1 MNNRLSIQ
9 DLALILSEQ
18 TGKSTE
24 EALRFLQEFIAVVS
38 EGVYNDKLVK
48 VKGLGT
54 FKIIRVEERAS
65 VSVNSG
71 ERFVIPSH
79 YKFTFTPD
87 KELKE
92 LVNKPFSLFD
102 TVELNEEVDFSDV
115 DVSAETSGA
124 EEAADDSSEEILPDG
139 IPEQAIEAPQTPEPE
154 VKPEPAVEE
163 EAVPQE
169 EAKAEPEPKA
179 EAETTPQEEVEA
191 EPEAETETTPE
202 PEVEA
207 EPELKAEAETT
218 PKEEVKAEPESEAET
233 ETTPEP
239 EVEAEP
245 EPKVEAETTPQEEA
259 KAEPK
264 QAEPVSSVSGYKEYR
279 RKRRRSASRKLLFPI
294 ACLFVVIVLGI
305 VYIVCLSGRT
315 TVNKNWE
322 PPMAEVGNP
331 TPEAGMNPVP
341 ADSTGVTPPD
351 SASLAADSVVAEP
364 PVVEENQPEETP
376 KSDILALVT
385 IKAGDRL
392 ASFAKQYYGHKF
404 FWVYIYQYNQDII
417 SDPNNIP
424 IGTELRIPDPGLY
437 GIDATDRSSI
447 DKAAA
452 LQSQILGKFSK

>member
-163 EAVPQE
+163 EAAPQE
-169 EAKAEPEPKA
+169 D
-179 EAETTPQEEVEA
+179 
-191 EPEAETETTPE
+191 
-202 PEVEA
+202 
-207 EPELKAEAETT
+207 
-218 PKEEVKAEPESEAET
+218 
-233 ETTPEP
+233 
-239 EVEAEP
+239 
-245 EPKVEAETTPQEEA
+245 A

-264 QAEPVSSVSGYKEYR
+264 PAEPVSSVSGYKEYR

-351 SASLAADSVVAEP
+351 SASLATDSVVAEP
-364 PVVEENQPEETP
+364 PVVEENHPEETP

>member
-169 EAKAEPEPKA
+169 EAKAEPEPK
-179 EAETTPQEEVEA
+179 
-191 EPEAETETTPE
+191 
-202 PEVEA
+202 
-207 EPELKAEAETT
+207 
-218 PKEEVKAEPESEAET
+218 T

-245 EPKVEAETTPQEEA
+245 EP
-259 KAEPK
+259 
-264 QAEPVSSVSGYKEYR
+264 AEPVSSVSGYKEYR

>member
-87 KELKE
+87 KEQKE

-163 EAVPQE
+163 EA
-169 EAKAEPEPKA
+169 A
-179 EAETTPQEEVEA
+179 
-191 EPEAETETTPE
+191 
-202 PEVEA
+202 
-207 EPELKAEAETT
+207 
-218 PKEEVKAEPESEAET
+218 
-233 ETTPEP
+233 
-239 EVEAEP
+239 
-245 EPKVEAETTPQEEA
+245 PQEEA

-264 QAEPVSSVSGYKEYR
+264 PAEPVSSVSGYKEYR

-351 SASLAADSVVAEP
+351 SASLATDSVVAEP
-364 PVVEENQPEETP
+364 PVVEENHPEETP

>member
-18 TGKSTE
+18 TGKNTE

-48 VKGLGT
+48 VKGLGA

-124 EEAADDSSEEILPDG
+124 EDAADDSSEEILPDG

-163 EAVPQE
+163 ETAPQE
-169 EAKAEPEPKA
+169 EAKAEPE
-179 EAETTPQEEVEA
+179 
-191 EPEAETETTPE
+191 AETETMPE
-202 PEVEA
+202 PG
-207 EPELKAEAETT
+207 
-218 PKEEVKAEPESEAET
+218 
-233 ETTPEP
+233 
-239 EVEAEP
+239 VEAEP
-245 EPKVEAETTPQEEA
+245 EPEIATEEEKTEVLATPPAAVEQPSEEPPVVSAE
-259 KAEPK
+259 KPK
-264 QAEPVSSVSGYKEYR
+264 PAEPVSSVSGYKEYR
-279 RKRRRSASRKLLFPI
+279 RKRRRNASRKLLFPI

>member
-169 EAKAEPEPKA
+169 EAKAE
-179 EAETTPQEEVEA
+179 
-191 EPEAETETTPE
+191 
-202 PEVEA
+202 
-207 EPELKAEAETT
+207 
-218 PKEEVKAEPESEAET
+218 SEAET

-245 EPKVEAETTPQEEA
+245 EPKVEAETTPKEGVKAEPEPETETMPEPEVEAEPELKAEAETTPQEEVE
-259 KAEPK
+259 AEPK
-264 QAEPVSSVSGYKEYR
+264 QAEPVSSISGYKEYR

-294 ACLFVVIVLGI
+294 ACLFVVIVLGV

-331 TPEAGMNPVP
+331 TPEVGMNPVP

>member
-169 EAKAEPEPKA
+169 EAKAEPEPK
-179 EAETTPQEEVEA
+179 
-191 EPEAETETTPE
+191 TETTPE

-218 PKEEVKAEPESEAET
+218 P
-233 ETTPEP
+233 
-239 EVEAEP
+239 
-245 EPKVEAETTPQEEA
+245 QEEA

-264 QAEPVSSVSGYKEYR
+264 PAEPVSSVSGYKEYR

-351 SASLAADSVVAEP
+351 SASLATDSVVAEP
-364 PVVEENQPEETP
+364 PVVEENHPEETP

>member
-139 IPEQAIEAPQTPEPE
+139 IPEQAIEAPQTSEPE

-163 EAVPQE
+163 EAAPQE
-169 EAKAEPEPKA
+169 EAKAEPEAETETMPEPEVEAEPEPKA

-191 EPEAETETTPE
+191 EPKAETETM
-202 PEVEA
+202 
-207 EPELKAEAETT
+207 
-218 PKEEVKAEPESEAET
+218 
-233 ETTPEP
+233 PEP

-259 KAEPK
+259 QAEPK
-264 QAEPVSSVSGYKEYR
+264 PAEPVSSVSGYKEYR

-351 SASLAADSVVAEP
+351 SASLATDSVVAEP

>member
-163 EAVPQE
+163 ETA
-169 EAKAEPEPKA
+169 
-179 EAETTPQEEVEA
+179 PQEEVEA
-191 EPEAETETTPE
+191 EPKAETETMPE

-218 PKEEVKAEPESEAET
+218 PQEEVKAEPK
-233 ETTPEP
+233 P
-239 EVEAEP
+239 
-245 EPKVEAETTPQEEA
+245 
-259 KAEPK
+259 
-264 QAEPVSSVSGYKEYR
+264 AEPVSSVSGYKEYR

>member
-163 EAVPQE
+163 EA
-169 EAKAEPEPKA
+169 A
-179 EAETTPQEEVEA
+179 
-191 EPEAETETTPE
+191 
-202 PEVEA
+202 
-207 EPELKAEAETT
+207 
-218 PKEEVKAEPESEAET
+218 
-233 ETTPEP
+233 
-239 EVEAEP
+239 
-245 EPKVEAETTPQEEA
+245 PQEEA

-264 QAEPVSSVSGYKEYR
+264 PAEPVSSVSGYKEYR

-331 TPEAGMNPVP
+331 T
-341 ADSTGVTPPD
+341 
-351 SASLAADSVVAEP
+351 
-364 PVVEENQPEETP
+364 
-376 KSDILALVT
+376 
-385 IKAGDRL
+385 
-392 ASFAKQYYGHKF
+392 
-404 FWVYIYQYNQDII
+404 
-417 SDPNNIP
+417 
-424 IGTELRIPDPGLY
+424 
-437 GIDATDRSSI
+437 
-447 DKAAA
+447 
-452 LQSQILGKFSK
+452 

>member
-124 EEAADDSSEEILPDG
+124 EDAADDSSEEILPDG

-154 VKPEPAVEE
+154 VKPEPTVEE
-163 EAVPQE
+163 EAAPQE
-169 EAKAEPEPKA
+169 EAQAEPEPK
-179 EAETTPQEEVEA
+179 
-191 EPEAETETTPE
+191 TETTPE

-218 PKEEVKAEPESEAET
+218 P
-233 ETTPEP
+233 
-239 EVEAEP
+239 
-245 EPKVEAETTPQEEA
+245 QEEA

-264 QAEPVSSVSGYKEYR
+264 PAEPVSSVSGYKEYR

>member
-139 IPEQAIEAPQTPEPE
+139 IPEQAIETPQTPEPE

-163 EAVPQE
+163 EA
-169 EAKAEPEPKA
+169 A
-179 EAETTPQEEVEA
+179 
-191 EPEAETETTPE
+191 
-202 PEVEA
+202 
-207 EPELKAEAETT
+207 
-218 PKEEVKAEPESEAET
+218 
-233 ETTPEP
+233 
-239 EVEAEP
+239 
-245 EPKVEAETTPQEEA
+245 PQEEA

-264 QAEPVSSVSGYKEYR
+264 PAEPVSSVSGYKEYR

-294 ACLFVVIVLGI
+294 ACLFVVIVLGV

-331 TPEAGMNPVP
+331 TPEVGMNPVS

-351 SASLAADSVVAEP
+351 SASLATDSVVAEP

>member
-115 DVSAETSGA
+115 DVSAETSVA
-124 EEAADDSSEEILPDG
+124 EDAADDSSEEILPDG
-139 IPEQAIEAPQTPEPE
+139 IPEQAVESPQTPEPE
-154 VKPEPAVEE
+154 EEKAEDVPAPPVAVEQPAE
-163 EAVPQE
+163 DPPAAPEKKPKQPESSQSVPIY
-169 EAKAEPEPKA
+169 A
-179 EAETTPQEEVEA
+179 EA
-191 EPEAETETTPE
+191 
-202 PEVEA
+202 
-207 EPELKAEAETT
+207 
-218 PKEEVKAEPESEAET
+218 
-233 ETTPEP
+233 
-239 EVEAEP
+239 
-245 EPKVEAETTPQEEA
+245 
-259 KAEPK
+259 
-264 QAEPVSSVSGYKEYR
+264 R
-279 RKRRRSASRKLLFPI
+279 RKRRRSFSHKLLFPV
-294 ACLFVVIVLGI
+294 ACLIVVIVLG
-305 VYIVCLSGRT
+305 VAYIVCLSGRT
-315 TVNKNWE
+315 TVNKDWE
-322 PPMAEVGNP
+322 TPLAEVGNP
-331 TPEAGMNPVP
+331 VSEAEEML
-341 ADSTGVTPPD
+341 PD
-351 SASLAADSVVAEP
+351 SAGLAADSVDSEP
-364 PVVEENQPEETP
+364 PVVEDNQPEETP

-404 FWVYIYQYNQDII
+404 FWVYIYEYNKDII

-424 IGTELRIPDPGLY
+424 IGTELRIPNPGLY
-437 GIDATDRSSI
+437 GIDSTDRSSI

-452 LQSQILGKFSK
+452 LQSQILSKYGK

>member
-163 EAVPQE
+163 EA
-169 EAKAEPEPKA
+169 A
-179 EAETTPQEEVEA
+179 
-191 EPEAETETTPE
+191 
-202 PEVEA
+202 
-207 EPELKAEAETT
+207 
-218 PKEEVKAEPESEAET
+218 
-233 ETTPEP
+233 
-239 EVEAEP
+239 
-245 EPKVEAETTPQEEA
+245 PQEEA

-264 QAEPVSSVSGYKEYR
+264 PAEPVSSVSGYKEYR

-294 ACLFVVIVLGI
+294 SCLFVVIVLGI

-351 SASLAADSVVAEP
+351 SASLATDSVVAEP
-364 PVVEENQPEETP
+364 PVVEENHPEETP

>member
-124 EEAADDSSEEILPDG
+124 EDAADDSSEEILPDG

-154 VKPEPAVEE
+154 VKPAVEE

-169 EAKAEPEPKA
+169 EVEAEPESEAETETMPEPEVEAEPEPKA
-179 EAETTPQEEVEA
+179 EAETTPQEGVKA
-191 EPEAETETTPE
+191 EPEAETETMPE
-202 PEVEA
+202 PEVE
-207 EPELKAEAETT
+207 
-218 PKEEVKAEPESEAET
+218 V
-233 ETTPEP
+233 
-239 EVEAEP
+239 EP
-245 EPKVEAETTPQEEA
+245 EPKAEAETTPQEEA

-264 QAEPVSSVSGYKEYR
+264 QAEPVSSISGYKEYR

-351 SASLAADSVVAEP
+351 SASLAVDSVVAEP

>member
-163 EAVPQE
+163 KTAPKE
-169 EAKAEPEPKA
+169 EAKAELEPETETTPEPEVEAEPEPKA

-191 EPEAETETTPE
+191 EPKAETETM
-202 PEVEA
+202 
-207 EPELKAEAETT
+207 
-218 PKEEVKAEPESEAET
+218 
-233 ETTPEP
+233 PEP

-259 KAEPK
+259 QAEPK
-264 QAEPVSSVSGYKEYR
+264 PAEPVSSVSGYKEYR

-294 ACLFVVIVLGI
+294 ACLFVVIVLGV

-331 TPEAGMNPVP
+331 TPEVRMNPVP

-351 SASLAADSVVAEP
+351 SASLATDSVVAEP

>member
-139 IPEQAIEAPQTPEPE
+139 IPEQAVEAPQTPEPE

-169 EAKAEPEPKA
+169 EAKAEPEA
-179 EAETTPQEEVEA
+179 
-191 EPEAETETTPE
+191 
-202 PEVEA
+202 
-207 EPELKAEAETT
+207 
-218 PKEEVKAEPESEAET
+218 EAET

-245 EPKVEAETTPQEEA
+245 EPKVEAETTPQEEVE
-259 KAEPK
+259 AEPK
-264 QAEPVSSVSGYKEYR
+264 PAEPVSSVSGYKEYR

-322 PPMAEVGNP
+322 PPMVEVGNP
-331 TPEAGMNPVP
+331 TPEAGMNSVP

>member
-154 VKPEPAVEE
+154 VKPEPEVEE

-169 EAKAEPEPKA
+169 EAK
-179 EAETTPQEEVEA
+179 A

-207 EPELKAEAETT
+207 EPELKA
-218 PKEEVKAEPESEAET
+218 
-233 ETTPEP
+233 
-239 EVEAEP
+239 
-245 EPKVEAETTPQEEA
+245 EAETTPQEEA

-331 TPEAGMNPVP
+331 TPEVGMNPVP

-351 SASLAADSVVAEP
+351 SASLATDSVVAEP

>member
-139 IPEQAIEAPQTPEPE
+139 IPEQATEAPQTPEPE

-163 EAVPQE
+163 EA
-169 EAKAEPEPKA
+169 A
-179 EAETTPQEEVEA
+179 
-191 EPEAETETTPE
+191 
-202 PEVEA
+202 
-207 EPELKAEAETT
+207 
-218 PKEEVKAEPESEAET
+218 
-233 ETTPEP
+233 
-239 EVEAEP
+239 
-245 EPKVEAETTPQEEA
+245 PQEEA

-264 QAEPVSSVSGYKEYR
+264 PAEPVSSVSGYKEYR

>member
-139 IPEQAIEAPQTPEPE
+139 IPEQAIEAPQTQEPE

-163 EAVPQE
+163 EAV
-169 EAKAEPEPKA
+169 
-179 EAETTPQEEVEA
+179 PQEEVEA

-207 EPELKAEAETT
+207 EPE
-218 PKEEVKAEPESEAET
+218 
-233 ETTPEP
+233 
-239 EVEAEP
+239 
-245 EPKVEAETTPQEEA
+245 PKVEAETTPHEEA

-264 QAEPVSSVSGYKEYR
+264 PAEPVSSVSGYKEYR

>member
-163 EAVPQE
+163 EAAPQE
-169 EAKAEPEPKA
+169 D
-179 EAETTPQEEVEA
+179 
-191 EPEAETETTPE
+191 
-202 PEVEA
+202 
-207 EPELKAEAETT
+207 
-218 PKEEVKAEPESEAET
+218 
-233 ETTPEP
+233 
-239 EVEAEP
+239 
-245 EPKVEAETTPQEEA
+245 A

-264 QAEPVSSVSGYKEYR
+264 PAEPVSSVSGYKEYR

>member
-154 VKPEPAVEE
+154 VKLEPAVEE
-163 EAVPQE
+163 EA
-169 EAKAEPEPKA
+169 A
-179 EAETTPQEEVEA
+179 PQEEVEA

-218 PKEEVKAEPESEAET
+218 PQEEAKAESEAET

-264 QAEPVSSVSGYKEYR
+264 PAEPVSSVSGYKEYR

-331 TPEAGMNPVP
+331 TPEAGMNPVL

-351 SASLAADSVVAEP
+351 SASLATDSVVAEP
-364 PVVEENQPEETP
+364 PVVEENHPEETP

-437 GIDATDRSSI
+437 GIDVTDRSSI

>member
-163 EAVPQE
+163 EAAPQE
-169 EAKAEPEPKA
+169 EAK
-179 EAETTPQEEVEA
+179 A

-207 EPELKAEAETT
+207 EPEPKA
-218 PKEEVKAEPESEAET
+218 
-233 ETTPEP
+233 
-239 EVEAEP
+239 
-245 EPKVEAETTPQEEA
+245 EAETTPQEEA
-259 KAEPK
+259 QAEPK
-264 QAEPVSSVSGYKEYR
+264 PAEPVSSVSGYKEYR
-279 RKRRRSASRKLLFPI
+279 RKRRRSTSRKLLFPI

>member
-163 EAVPQE
+163 ETVPQE
-169 EAKAEPEPKA
+169 EA
-179 EAETTPQEEVEA
+179 QA
-191 EPEAETETTPE
+191 EPEAETETM
-202 PEVEA
+202 
-207 EPELKAEAETT
+207 
-218 PKEEVKAEPESEAET
+218 
-233 ETTPEP
+233 PEP

-259 KAEPK
+259 QAEPK
-264 QAEPVSSVSGYKEYR
+264 PAEPVSSVSGYKEYR
-279 RKRRRSASRKLLFPI
+279 RKRRRSASRKLLFPV

>member
-124 EEAADDSSEEILPDG
+124 EDAADDSSEEILPDG
-139 IPEQAIEAPQTPEPE
+139 IPEQAVEAPQTPEPE

-169 EAKAEPEPKA
+169 E
-179 EAETTPQEEVEA
+179 VE
-191 EPEAETETTPE
+191 
-202 PEVEA
+202 
-207 EPELKAEAETT
+207 
-218 PKEEVKAEPESEAET
+218 AEPESEAET

-245 EPKVEAETTPQEEA
+245 EPKAEAETTPQEEA
-259 KAEPK
+259 KAESEAETETTPEPEVEVEPEPK
-264 QAEPVSSVSGYKEYR
+264 VEAETTPQEEAQAEPKPAEPVSSVSGYKEYR

-437 GIDATDRSSI
+437 GIDVTDRSSI

>member
-163 EAVPQE
+163 EAAPQE
-169 EAKAEPEPKA
+169 EAKAEPEAETETMPEPEVEAEPEPKI
-179 EAETTPQEEVEA
+179 EAETTPQEGVEA
-191 EPEAETETTPE
+191 ELEPEAETETTPE

-207 EPELKAEAETT
+207 EPEPKA
-218 PKEEVKAEPESEAET
+218 
-233 ETTPEP
+233 
-239 EVEAEP
+239 
-245 EPKVEAETTPQEEA
+245 EAETTPQEEV

>member
-48 VKGLGT
+48 VKGLGA

-124 EEAADDSSEEILPDG
+124 EDAADDSSEEILPDG

-163 EAVPQE
+163 ETAPQE
-169 EAKAEPEPKA
+169 EAKAEPE
-179 EAETTPQEEVEA
+179 
-191 EPEAETETTPE
+191 AETETMPE
-202 PEVEA
+202 PG
-207 EPELKAEAETT
+207 
-218 PKEEVKAEPESEAET
+218 
-233 ETTPEP
+233 
-239 EVEAEP
+239 VEAEP
-245 EPKVEAETTPQEEA
+245 EPEIATEEEKTEVLATPPAAVEQPSEEPPVVSAE
-259 KAEPK
+259 KPK
-264 QAEPVSSVSGYKEYR
+264 PAEPVSSVSGYKEYR
-279 RKRRRSASRKLLFPI
+279 RKRRRNASRKLLFPI

-322 PPMAEVGNP
+322 SPMAEVGNP

>member
-169 EAKAEPEPKA
+169 EAKAEPEPK
-179 EAETTPQEEVEA
+179 
-191 EPEAETETTPE
+191 
-202 PEVEA
+202 
-207 EPELKAEAETT
+207 
-218 PKEEVKAEPESEAET
+218 T

-245 EPKVEAETTPQEEA
+245 EPKAEAETTPQEEA

-264 QAEPVSSVSGYKEYR
+264 PAEPVSSVSGYKEYR

-331 TPEAGMNPVP
+331 TPEAGKNPVP

>member
-9 DLALILSEQ
+9 DWALILSEQ

-48 VKGLGT
+48 VKGLGA

-124 EEAADDSSEEILPDG
+124 EDAADDSSEEILPDG

-163 EAVPQE
+163 ETAPQE
-169 EAKAEPEPKA
+169 EAKAEPE
-179 EAETTPQEEVEA
+179 
-191 EPEAETETTPE
+191 AETETMPE
-202 PEVEA
+202 PG
-207 EPELKAEAETT
+207 
-218 PKEEVKAEPESEAET
+218 
-233 ETTPEP
+233 
-239 EVEAEP
+239 VEAEP
-245 EPKVEAETTPQEEA
+245 EPEIATEEEKTEVLATPPAAVEQPSEEPPVVSAE
-259 KAEPK
+259 KPK
-264 QAEPVSSVSGYKEYR
+264 PAEPVSSVSGYKEYR
-279 RKRRRSASRKLLFPI
+279 RKRRRNASRKLLFPI

>member
-139 IPEQAIEAPQTPEPE
+139 IPEQAIEAPQTPEQE

-163 EAVPQE
+163 EAAPKE
-169 EAKAEPEPKA
+169 EAKAEPEP
-179 EAETTPQEEVEA
+179 
-191 EPEAETETTPE
+191 ETETTPE

-218 PKEEVKAEPESEAET
+218 PQEEAKAEPEPEAET
-233 ETTPEP
+233 ETMPEP

-245 EPKVEAETTPQEEA
+245 EPKVEAETTPQEET

-264 QAEPVSSVSGYKEYR
+264 PAEPVSSVSGYKEYR

-294 ACLFVVIVLGI
+294 ACLFVVIVLGV

>member
-163 EAVPQE
+163 EAALQE
-169 EAKAEPEPKA
+169 EAKAEPEPETETMPEPEVEAEPEPKA
-179 EAETTPQEEVEA
+179 EAETTPQEE
-191 EPEAETETTPE
+191 
-202 PEVEA
+202 
-207 EPELKAEAETT
+207 
-218 PKEEVKAEPESEAET
+218 
-233 ETTPEP
+233 
-239 EVEAEP
+239 
-245 EPKVEAETTPQEEA
+245 A

-264 QAEPVSSVSGYKEYR
+264 PAEPVSSVSGYKEYR
-279 RKRRRSASRKLLFPI
+279 RKRRRSTSRKLLFPI

-364 PVVEENQPEETP
+364 SVVEENQPEETP

>member
-163 EAVPQE
+163 KTAPKE
-169 EAKAEPEPKA
+169 EAKAEL
-179 EAETTPQEEVEA
+179 

-207 EPELKAEAETT
+207 EPEPKA
-218 PKEEVKAEPESEAET
+218 
-233 ETTPEP
+233 
-239 EVEAEP
+239 
-245 EPKVEAETTPQEEA
+245 EAETTPQEEA
-259 KAEPK
+259 KAESKP
-264 QAEPVSSVSGYKEYR
+264 AEPVSSVSGYKEYR

-315 TVNKNWE
+315 TVNRNWE

-331 TPEAGMNPVP
+331 TPEAGMNSVP

-351 SASLAADSVVAEP
+351 SASLAADSVVAGP
-364 PVVEENQPEETP
+364 PVVEENQPEEIP

>member
-154 VKPEPAVEE
+154 VKPEPVVEE

-169 EAKAEPEPKA
+169 EAQAKPEPK
-179 EAETTPQEEVEA
+179 
-191 EPEAETETTPE
+191 
-202 PEVEA
+202 
-207 EPELKAEAETT
+207 
-218 PKEEVKAEPESEAET
+218 T

-245 EPKVEAETTPQEEA
+245 EPKAEAETTPQEGV

-264 QAEPVSSVSGYKEYR
+264 PAEPVSSVSGYKEYR

-294 ACLFVVIVLGI
+294 ACLFVVIVLGV

-331 TPEAGMNPVP
+331 TPEAGMNSVP

>member
-163 EAVPQE
+163 EAAPQE
-169 EAKAEPEPKA
+169 EA
-179 EAETTPQEEVEA
+179 QA

-207 EPELKAEAETT
+207 EPELKAEAEIT
-218 PKEEVKAEPESEAET
+218 PQEEAKAEPEAET
-233 ETTPEP
+233 ETMPEP

-245 EPKVEAETTPQEEA
+245 EPKIEAETTPKEEA

-264 QAEPVSSVSGYKEYR
+264 PAEPVSSVSGYKEYR

-331 TPEAGMNPVP
+331 TPEVGMNPVP

-351 SASLAADSVVAEP
+351 SASLATDSVVAEP
-364 PVVEENQPEETP
+364 LVVEENQPEETP

>member
-163 EAVPQE
+163 EA
-169 EAKAEPEPKA
+169 A
-179 EAETTPQEEVEA
+179 
-191 EPEAETETTPE
+191 
-202 PEVEA
+202 
-207 EPELKAEAETT
+207 
-218 PKEEVKAEPESEAET
+218 
-233 ETTPEP
+233 
-239 EVEAEP
+239 
-245 EPKVEAETTPQEEA
+245 PQEEA

-264 QAEPVSSVSGYKEYR
+264 PAEPVSSVSGYKEYR

-364 PVVEENQPEETP
+364 SVVEENQPEETP

>member
-163 EAVPQE
+163 EAVPQK
-169 EAKAEPEPKA
+169 EAKAESEAETETTPEPEVETEPEPKA

-191 EPEAETETTPE
+191 EPKAETETM
-202 PEVEA
+202 
-207 EPELKAEAETT
+207 
-218 PKEEVKAEPESEAET
+218 
-233 ETTPEP
+233 PEP

-264 QAEPVSSVSGYKEYR
+264 QAEPVPSVSGYKEYR

-376 KSDILALVT
+376 KSGILALVT

>member
-48 VKGLGT
+48 VKGLGA

-124 EEAADDSSEEILPDG
+124 EDAADDSSEEILPDG

-163 EAVPQE
+163 ETAPQE
-169 EAKAEPEPKA
+169 EAKAEPE
-179 EAETTPQEEVEA
+179 
-191 EPEAETETTPE
+191 AETETMPE
-202 PEVEA
+202 PG
-207 EPELKAEAETT
+207 
-218 PKEEVKAEPESEAET
+218 
-233 ETTPEP
+233 
-239 EVEAEP
+239 VEAEP
-245 EPKVEAETTPQEEA
+245 EPEIATEEEKTEVLATPPAAVEQPSEEPPVVSAE
-259 KAEPK
+259 KPK
-264 QAEPVSSVSGYKEYR
+264 PAEPVSSVSGYKEYR
-279 RKRRRSASRKLLFPI
+279 RKRRRNASRKLLFPI

-392 ASFAKQYYGHKF
+392 ASFAEQYYGHKF

>member
-79 YKFTFTPD
+79 YKFSFTPD

-124 EEAADDSSEEILPDG
+124 EDAADDSSEEILPDG

-169 EAKAEPEPKA
+169 EAKAEPEPETETTPEPEVEAEPEPKA

-191 EPEAETETTPE
+191 EPEAE
-202 PEVEA
+202 VEA
-207 EPELKAEAETT
+207 ETM
-218 PKEEVKAEPESEAET
+218 
-233 ETTPEP
+233 PEP

-245 EPKVEAETTPQEEA
+245 EPKAEAETTPQEEA
-259 KAEPK
+259 KAESK

-331 TPEAGMNPVP
+331 TPEVGMNPVS

-351 SASLAADSVVAEP
+351 SASLATDSVVAEP
-364 PVVEENQPEETP
+364 LVVEENQPEETP

>member
-169 EAKAEPEPKA
+169 EAKAEPEPK
-179 EAETTPQEEVEA
+179 
-191 EPEAETETTPE
+191 
-202 PEVEA
+202 
-207 EPELKAEAETT
+207 
-218 PKEEVKAEPESEAET
+218 T

-245 EPKVEAETTPQEEA
+245 EPKAEAETTPQEEA

-264 QAEPVSSVSGYKEYR
+264 PAEPVSSVSGYKEYR

-376 KSDILALVT
+376 TSDILALVT